1 MDKPIDWDASCH
13 LRDLVGAEEG
23 ECARNASRAILDHA
37 SELPPGA
44 VYVEGAWNVAGDPDG
59 HAWIETPTAIIDPTL
74 AALPPERRSGS
85 WSHGVIPRQR
95 VWCVCRNK
103 VAEHVQAHTNNP
115 DPRKGKLRPILERG
129 NPLLDHAEHI
139 TEGYG
144 PYCECD
150 SDVRKF
156 FGDLKTT

>member
-1 MDKPIDWDASCH
+1 MDKRIDWDASRRLH
-13 LRDLVGAEEG
+13 DLVSAEEG

-37 SELPPGA
+37 SALPPEA
-44 VYVEGAWNVAGDPDG
+44 VYVEGAWNVEGDPDG

-74 AALPPERRSGS
+74 AALSPGRRFRS
-85 WSHGVIPRQR
+85 WSDGVIPRQR
-95 VWCVCRNK
+95 VWSVCRDK
-103 VAEHVQAHTNNP
+103 IAQHVQAHANNP

-144 PYCECD
+144 SYCPCD

-156 FGDLKTT
+156 FDDVKT